1 MSMKEIEVS
10 QLAEK
15 IAAGYK
21 VVDVRELNEYNE
33 AHIPSAVHVP
43 LQTVPDNLDAFRSEQ
58 DVFVVCQVG
67 GRSGKACQYLIDQ
80 GVTNV
85 VNVAGGTAGWML
97 VGNDVDSGTTA

>member
-1 MSMKEIEVS
+1 MREIEVS

-15 IAAGYK
+15 IAAGFK
-21 VVDVRELNEYNE
+21 VVDVREVDEYTDG
-33 AHIPSAVHVP
+33 HIPGAIHVP
-43 LQTVPDNLDAFRSEQ
+43 LQTVPDNLESFRSEQ

-85 VNVAGGTAGWML
+85 VNVAGGTSGWIL
-97 VGNDVDSGTTA
+97 LGNGVNSGTTA

>member
-1 MSMKEIEVS
+1 MREIEVS

-15 IAAGYK
+15 IAAGFK
-21 VVDVRELNEYNE
+21 VVDVREVDEYSDG
-33 AHIPSAVHVP
+33 HIPGAIHVP
-43 LQTVPDNLDAFRSEQ
+43 LQTVPDNLESFRSDQ

-85 VNVAGGTAGWML
+85 VNVAGGTSGWIL
-97 VGNDVDSGTTA
+97 LGNGVNSGTDA

>member
-1 MSMKEIEVS
+1 MREIEAS

-15 IAAGYK
+15 IAAGFK
-21 VVDVRELNEYNE
+21 VVDVREIDEYTDG
-33 AHIPSAVHVP
+33 HIPGAIHVP
-43 LQTVPDNLDAFRSEQ
+43 LQTVPDNLESFRSDQ

-85 VNVAGGTAGWML
+85 VNVAGGTSGWIL
-97 VGNDVDSGTTA
+97 LGNGVNSGTDA

>member
-1 MSMKEIEVS
+1 MREIEVS

-15 IAAGYK
+15 IAAGFK
-21 VVDVRELNEYNE
+21 VVDVREIDEYTDG
-33 AHIPSAVHVP
+33 HIPGAIHVP
-43 LQTVPDNLDAFRSEQ
+43 LQTVPDNLESFRSEQ

-85 VNVAGGTAGWML
+85 VNVAGGTSGWIL
-97 VGNDVDSGTTA
+97 LGNGVNSGTDA

>member
-1 MSMKEIEVS
+1 MREIEAS

-15 IAAGYK
+15 LAAGFK
-21 VVDVRELNEYNE
+21 VVDVREADEY
-33 AHIPSAVHVP
+33 ADGHIPGAIHVA
-43 LQTVPDNLDAFRSEQ
+43 LQTVPDNLESFRSEQ

-85 VNVAGGTAGWML
+85 VNVVGGTSGWIL
-97 VGNDVDSGTTA
+97 LGNDVNSGTTA

>member
-1 MSMKEIEVS
+1 MREIEAS

-15 IAAGYK
+15 IAAGFK
-21 VVDVRELNEYNE
+21 VVDVREVDEYTDG
-33 AHIPSAVHVP
+33 HIPGAIHVP
-43 LQTVPDNLDAFRSEQ
+43 LQTVPDNLESFRSDQ

-85 VNVAGGTAGWML
+85 VNVAGGTSGWIL
-97 VGNDVDSGTTA
+97 LGNGVNSGTDA

>member
-1 MSMKEIEVS
+1 MREIEVS

-15 IAAGYK
+15 IAAGFK
-21 VVDVRELNEYNE
+21 VVDVREVDEYTDG
-33 AHIPSAVHVP
+33 HIPGAIHVP
-43 LQTVPDNLDAFRSEQ
+43 LQTVPDNLESFRSDQ

-85 VNVAGGTAGWML
+85 VNVAGGTSGWIL
-97 VGNDVDSGTTA
+97 LGNGVNSGTDA

>member
-1 MSMKEIEVS
+1 MREIEAS

-15 IAAGYK
+15 IAAGFK
-21 VVDVRELNEYNE
+21 VVDVREVDEYTDG
-33 AHIPSAVHVP
+33 HIPGAIHVP
-43 LQTVPDNLDAFRSEQ
+43 LQTVPDNLEAFRSDQ

-85 VNVAGGTAGWML
+85 VNVAGGTSGWIL
-97 VGNDVDSGTTA
+97 LGNGVNSGTDA

>member
-1 MSMKEIEVS
+1 MREIEAS

-15 IAAGYK
+15 IAAGFK
-21 VVDVRELNEYNE
+21 VVDVREVDEYTDG
-33 AHIPSAVHVP
+33 HIPGAIHVS
-43 LQTVPDNLDAFRSEQ
+43 LQTVPDNLDSFRGEQ

-85 VNVAGGTAGWML
+85 VNVAGGTSGWIL
-97 VGNDVDSGTTA
+97 LGNDVNSGTTA

>member
-1 MSMKEIEVS
+1 MREIEAS

-15 IAAGYK
+15 IAAGFK
-21 VVDVRELNEYNE
+21 VVDVREVDEYTDG
-33 AHIPSAVHVP
+33 HIPGAIHVP
-43 LQTVPDNLDAFRSEQ
+43 LQTVPDNLESFRSEQ

-85 VNVAGGTAGWML
+85 VNVAGGTSGWIL
-97 VGNDVDSGTTA
+97 LGNGVNSGTDA

>member
-1 MSMKEIEVS
+1 MREIEVS

-15 IAAGYK
+15 IAAGFK
-21 VVDVRELNEYNE
+21 VVDVREIDEYTDG
-33 AHIPSAVHVP
+33 HIPGAIHVP
-43 LQTVPDNLDAFRSEQ
+43 LQTVPDNLESFRSDQ

-85 VNVAGGTAGWML
+85 VNVAGGTSGWIL
-97 VGNDVDSGTTA
+97 LGNGVNSGTDA

>member
-1 MSMKEIEVS
+1 MREIEVT

-15 IAAGYK
+15 IAAGFK
-21 VVDVRELNEYNE
+21 VVDVREVDEYTDG
-33 AHIPSAVHVP
+33 HIPGAIHVP
-43 LQTVPDNLDAFRSEQ
+43 LQTVPDNLESFRSDQ

-85 VNVAGGTAGWML
+85 VNVAGGTSGWIL
-97 VGNDVDSGTTA
+97 LGNGVNSGTTA